1 MSQQSKTLHVSSSEM
16 NDTMASDKM
25 LLICLACSTSHY
37 CSPATPLSLKAA
49 KGVNELVPATG
60 TDAKICEGFRFRMIQ
75 LRSNTDTK
83 HRLSRIMAISI
94 ACCRSP
100 FVRFLRGLWAAW
112 SYMSSASYVR
122 MPRTLEFPPTFD
134 DFLMCTLIREYRP
147 VLISS
152 WGIHQRAKSNA
163 GSWRRKRNLSIKLAT
178 AAVWDRDQNTAG

>member
-16 NDTMASDKM
+16 NDTMESDKM

-60 TDAKICEGFRFRMIQ
+60 IDAKICEGFRFRMIQ
-75 LRSNTDTK
+75 LRSNTK
-83 HRLSRIMAISI
+83 HQLNRIMAISI

-152 WGIHQRAKSNA
+152 WGIHQRAKSN
-163 GSWRRKRNLSIKLAT
+163 GDCSGLRPWLKHCWVN
-178 AAVWDRDQNTAG
+178 AAALPGHHL

>member
-16 NDTMASDKM
+16 NDTMESDKM
-25 LLICLACSTSHY
+25 LLICLACSASHY

-60 TDAKICEGFRFRMIQ
+60 IDAKICEGFRFRMIQ
-75 LRSNTDTK
+75 LRSNTK
-83 HRLSRIMAISI
+83 HQLNRIMAISI

-122 MPRTLEFPPTFD
+122 MPRTLEFPQL
-134 DFLMCTLIREYRP
+134 LMIFWCALWSENTALSWYQAGEYIREP
-147 VLISS
+147 
-152 WGIHQRAKSNA
+152 NPM
-163 GSWRRKRNLSIKLAT
+163 AT